1 MPVRAAAISMRTASC
16 GTRNMAPM
24 RSAASI
30 PKTAKITEWQ
40 MPVKWQM
47 PYDALAN
54 KKGDV
59 YTGSVMSDRI
69 VRLDPK
75 TGEMIVYL
83 MPSSHQYP
91 PRQFRR

>member
-1 MPVRAAAISMRTASC
+1 
-16 GTRNMAPM
+16 
-24 RSAASI
+24 
-30 PKTAKITEWQ
+30 
-40 MPVKWQM
+40 M

-75 TGEMIVYL
+75 TGQQIVYL
-83 MPSSHQYP
+83 MPASTNI
-91 PRQFRR
+91 RRVNFDDAAGALWVGSNHGNSIVKMEPLD

>member
-1 MPVRAAAISMRTASC
+1 
-16 GTRNMAPM
+16 
-24 RSAASI
+24 
-30 PKTAKITEWQ
+30 

-59 YTGSVMSDRI
+59 YTGSVMSDRV

-75 TGEMIVYL
+75 TGETVVYL
-83 MPSSHQYP
+83 MPGSTNIRRVNFDDEHNALWVGSNHGNSDRQNGAAGLTLLVSCYP
-91 PRQFRR
+91 EGGC